1 MNIYIDLDNTL
12 CKTVNSEYENSEPIQ
27 LRIDKVNQLKEEGH
41 HITIWTARG
50 SKSGINWKELTTQ
63 QLEKWKVSYDK
74 LLMNKPPYDVYLD
87 DKSFNINDF
96 WKIPNNG
103 PSRKLKSRIVKKGW
117 GEEIWFVNNDE
128 YCGKI
133 LKFNS
138 GKKFSMHYHLK
149 KKETWF
155 ISKGSFI
162 FSWIDT
168 EKGITYTD
176 KLTVGDVITNE
187 RGSPHQM
194 EALEDSEI
202 FEVSTTHHDEDSYRV
217 YKGD

>member
-1 MNIYIDLDNTL
+1 MDLN
-12 CKTVNSEYENSEPIQ
+12 
-27 LRIDKVNQLKEEGH
+27 RI
-41 HITIWTARG
+41 
-50 SKSGINWKELTTQ
+50 SKRK
-63 QLEKWKVSYDK
+63 
-74 LLMNKPPYDVYLD
+74 
-87 DKSFNINDF
+87 
-96 WKIPNNG
+96 NNG